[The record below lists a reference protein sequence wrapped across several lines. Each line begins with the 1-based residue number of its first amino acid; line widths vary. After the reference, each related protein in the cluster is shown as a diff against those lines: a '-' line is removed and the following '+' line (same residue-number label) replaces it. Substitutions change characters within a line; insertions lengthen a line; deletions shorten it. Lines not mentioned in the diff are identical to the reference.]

1 MKKWI
6 KRKFKGFFEWAFSD
20 ELSNMRTTCEQQQRA
35 TLQMKHEVDDLRIL
49 QNAVNAYKK
58 KLESMLGG
66 ISISANIPRKGEN
79 WAVIS
84 IQGEKIDYV
93 KFIALPKNDMIAI
106 SKFLAQFDQRALE
119 TNPTNYDLING
130 KIIEIE
136 NNKIKED

>member
-6 KRKFKGFFEWAFSD
+6 KKKFKGFFEWAFSD
-20 ELSNMRTTCEQQQRA
+20 ELSNMRMTCEQQQRA
-35 TLQMKHEVDDLRIL
+35 TLQMKREVEDLRIL
-49 QNAVNAYKK
+49 QNAVNVYKK

-66 ISISANIPRKGEN
+66 ISISTNIPRKGEN

-119 TNPTNYDLING
+119 TNPSNYDLIDG
-130 KIIEIE
+130 KIIEIQ
-136 NNKIKED
+136 NNKKKN

>member
-1 MKKWI
+1 MRKWI
-6 KRKFKGFFEWAFSD
+6 KQRFKGFFEWAFSD
-20 ELSNMRTTCEQQQRA
+20 ELSSMRTTCEQQQKT
-35 TLQMKHEVDDLRIL
+35 TLQMKHEIEELRIL
-49 QNAVNAYKK
+49 QNTVNVYKK

-84 IQGEKIDYV
+84 IQGERIDYV

-119 TNPTNYDLING
+119 TNPANYDLING
-130 KIIEIE
+130 KIIEIQD
-136 NNKIKED
+136 NR